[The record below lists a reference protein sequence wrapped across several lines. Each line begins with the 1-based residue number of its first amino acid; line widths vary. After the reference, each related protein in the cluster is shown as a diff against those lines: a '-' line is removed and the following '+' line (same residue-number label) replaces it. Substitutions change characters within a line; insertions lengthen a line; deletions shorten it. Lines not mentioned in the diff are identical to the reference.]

1 MALIIETGSIVT
13 NSNSFVTRAE
23 YIAYALTLG
32 VVIPNTDASD
42 IQLVKAGQYIASF
55 EGRLK
60 GQLVDRGQS
69 MPYPR
74 QNLVLE
80 GFEWEDNEI
89 PRQVKLC
96 QMQVA
101 LDINAGIDVYNPPQ
115 SDSVAVKSERVE
127 GAVSIEYAVKDA
139 SKLSR
144 NSTATALMAS
154 LLEYSGLRI
163 VLERS

>member
-1 MALIIETGSIVT
+1 MTIIIEDGTIVEGA
-13 NSNSFVTRAE
+13 NSYVTAVE
-23 YIAYALTLG
+23 FIAYADDLG
-32 VVIPNTDASD
+32 IEIIGDVNPVLIESA
-42 IQLVKAGQYIASF
+42 QYIASF

-60 GQLVDRGQS
+60 GSLVSREQYLS
-69 MPYPR
+69 YPR
-74 QNLVLE
+74 SDLVLE
-80 GFEWEDNEI
+80 GFEWNDDEI

-96 QMQVA
+96 QMALA
-101 LDINAGIDVYNPPQ
+101 LDLAEGIDLYNPPQ
-115 SDSVAVKSERVE
+115 SESVGIKSERVE
-127 GAVSIEYAVKDA
+127 GAVAVEYAVKES

>member
-1 MALIIETGSIVT
+1 MALVIENGSIVAGA
-13 NSNSFVTRAE
+13 NSFVTRAE

-32 VVIPNTDASD
+32 VVVPNTDVTD
-42 IQLVKAGQYIASF
+42 VQLVKAGQYIASF

-60 GQLVDRGQS
+60 GQLVDRDQA

-74 QNLVLE
+74 SGLVLE
-80 GFEWEDNEI
+80 GFEWADDEI

-96 QMQVA
+96 QMQLA
-101 LDINAGIDVYNPPQ
+101 MDIQAGIDLYNPPQ
-115 SDSVAVKSERVE
+115 SESTGIKSERVE
-127 GAVSIEYAVKDA
+127 GAVTVVYATKEA
-139 SKLSR
+139 AKLGR
-144 NSTATALMAS
+144 QSTATALMAS